1 MTKGQ
6 TTSLVTGASS
16 PETPE
21 MTEMTEKPSA
31 PRLTAP
37 GLSALK
43 GRRKIAA
50 LTAYDA
56 PTAALLDAAGIDLLL
71 VGDSIEMVVY
81 GAPDTL
87 GATLDRMVA
96 HAKAV
101 SGAAKRALVVGDL
114 PYLTYHTT
122 PEDAVR
128 NAARFVVEGGCR
140 AVKLEGGVQRLP
152 MIRAILSAEIP
163 VMGHLGLT
171 PQSVNA
177 LGGFKVQGRRATEA
191 RRLLD
196 EAKKLVDAG
205 IFALVLE
212 CIPADVAARITEA
225 IPVPTIGIGA
235 GAGCDGQ
242 ILVFH
247 DLVGLTVPGARTPR
261 FVRRYADVGAIVR
274 NAAADYVADVRSGSF
289 PSEAESFA
297 SDPVDPA
304 AAGPVALY
312 AAGAQRR

>member
-1 MTKGQ
+1 MTTETK
-6 TTSLVTGASS
+6 TSPAPGAAS
-16 PETPE
+16 PGTPK
-21 MTEMTEKPSA
+21 TV
-31 PRLTAP
+31 RLTAP
-37 GLSALK
+37 SLRALK

-56 PTAALLDAAGIDLLL
+56 PTAALLDAAGVDLLL
-71 VGDSIEMVVY
+71 VGDSVEMVVY

-87 GATLDRMVA
+87 GASLERMVG

-140 AVKLEGGVQRLP
+140 AVKLEGGSQRLP
-152 MIRAILSAEIP
+152 MIRAILAAEIP
-163 VMGHLGLT
+163 VLGHLGLT

-177 LGGFKVQGRRATEA
+177 LGGFKVQGRRASEA

-196 EAKKLVDAG
+196 EAKRLADAG
-205 IFALVLE
+205 VFGLVLE
-212 CIPADVAARITEA
+212 CVPAELAARVTEA
-225 IPVPTIGIGA
+225 VPVPTIGIGA

-242 ILVFH
+242 VLVLH
-247 DLVGLTVPGARTPR
+247 DLVGLAAPGAHVPR
-261 FVRRYADVGAIVR
+261 FVRRYADVGTIVQ
-274 NAAADYVADVRSGSF
+274 AAAAAYVADVRAGTF
-289 PSEAESFA
+289 PSEAESY
-297 SDPVDPA
+297 A
-304 AAGPVALY
+304 AEPDEAAVPLY
-312 AAGAQRR
+312 AAGEGR

>member
-6 TTSLVTGASS
+6 IASLATGATG

-21 MTEMTEKPSA
+21 PTRPTRPV
-31 PRLTAP
+31 RLTAP
-37 GLSALK
+37 ALRALK

-56 PTAALLDAAGIDLLL
+56 PTAALLDAAGVDLLL

-81 GAPDTL
+81 GAADTL
-87 GATLDRMVA
+87 GASLDRMVA

-101 SGAAKRALVVGDL
+101 SSSASRALVVGDL

-140 AVKLEGGVQRLP
+140 AVKLEGGTQRLP

-177 LGGFKVQGRRATEA
+177 LGGFKVQGRRAAEA
-191 RRLLD
+191 RRIVD

-212 CIPADVAARITEA
+212 CVPAEVAARITEA

-247 DLVGLTVPGARTPR
+247 DLVGLTAPGTRAPR

-274 NAAADYVADVRSGSF
+274 SAAAAYVADVRAGAF

-297 SDPVDPA
+297 ADLADSPDAAPAEPV
-304 AAGPVALY
+304 VLY
-312 AAGAQRR
+312 AAGAGRR

>member
-1 MTKGQ
+1 MTTERATPKAP
-6 TTSLVTGASS
+6 GAAG
-16 PETPE
+16 PGTQ
-21 MTEMTEKPSA
+21 A
-31 PRLTAP
+31 AVRLTAP
-37 GLSALK
+37 ALRALK

-56 PTAALLDAAGIDLLL
+56 PTAALLDVAGVDLLL
-71 VGDSIEMVVY
+71 VGDSLEMVVY
-81 GAPDTL
+81 GAADTL
-87 GATLDRMVA
+87 GASLDRMVA

-101 SGAAKRALVVGDL
+101 SGAARRALVVGDL

-140 AVKLEGGVQRLP
+140 AVKLEGGTQRLP
-152 MIRAILSAEIP
+152 MIKAILSAEIP
-163 VMGHLGLT
+163 VLGHLGLT

-196 EAKKLVDAG
+196 EAKRLADAG
-205 IFALVLE
+205 VFGLVLE
-212 CIPADVAARITEA
+212 CVPAELAARITEA
-225 IPVPTIGIGA
+225 VPVPTIGIGA

-242 ILVFH
+242 ILVLH
-247 DLVGLTVPGARTPR
+247 DLVGLTAPGARTPR

-274 NAAADYVADVRSGSF
+274 DAAAAYVADVRAGTF

-297 SDPVDPA
+297 AEAAEAPVP
-304 AAGPVALY
+304 LY
-312 AAGAQRR
+312 AAGEGPR

>member
-1 MTKGQ
+1 MTKDR
-6 TTSLVTGASS
+6 TTTLATGAAS

-21 MTEMTEKPSA
+21 SA
-31 PRLTAP
+31 ERSRPPRLTAP
-37 GLSALK
+37 GLRALK

-56 PTAALLDAAGIDLLL
+56 PTAALLDAAGVDLLL

-81 GAPDTL
+81 GAADTL
-87 GATLDRMVA
+87 GASLERMVA

-122 PEDAVR
+122 PEEAVR

-140 AVKLEGGVQRLP
+140 AVKLEGGTQRLP
-152 MIRAILSAEIP
+152 MVKAILSAEIP

-196 EAKKLVDAG
+196 EAKKLADAG
-205 IFALVLE
+205 VFALVLE
-212 CIPADVAARITEA
+212 CVPAELAARITEA
-225 IPVPTIGIGA
+225 VPVPTIGIGA

-242 ILVFH
+242 VLVLH
-247 DLVGLTVPGARTPR
+247 DLVGLAAPGARVPR
-261 FVRRYADVGAIVR
+261 FVRRYADVGAVIR
-274 NAAADYVADVRSGSF
+274 EAAAAYVADVRSGAF

-297 SDPVDPA
+297 ADPSDAAPVP
-304 AAGPVALY
+304 LY
-312 AAGAQRR
+312 AAGDGRR

>member
-1 MTKGQ
+1 MTEK
-6 TTSLVTGASS
+6 TTGTATGASS
-16 PETPE
+16 PGTP
-21 MTEMTEKPSA
+21 A
-31 PRLTAP
+31 PLRLTAP
-37 GLSALK
+37 AIRALK

-56 PTAALLDAAGIDLLL
+56 PTAALLDAAGVDLLL

-81 GAPDTL
+81 GAADTL
-87 GATLDRMVA
+87 GASLDRMVA
-96 HAKAV
+96 HARAV
-101 SGAAKRALVVGDL
+101 SASARRALVVGDL

-122 PEDAVR
+122 PEEAVR

-140 AVKLEGGVQRLP
+140 AVKLEGGSQRLP
-152 MIRAILSAEIP
+152 MIKAILAAEIP

-196 EAKKLVDAG
+196 EAKKLADCGV
-205 IFALVLE
+205 FALVLE
-212 CIPADVAARITEA
+212 CVPAELAERITEA

-242 ILVFH
+242 VLVLH
-247 DLVGLTVPGARTPR
+247 DLVGLAAPGARVPR
-261 FVRRYADVGAIVR
+261 FVRRYADVGAVIR
-274 NAAADYVADVRSGSF
+274 DAAAAYVADVRSGAF

-297 SDPVDPA
+297 AEPGEAP
-304 AAGPVALY
+304 PVALY
-312 AAGAQRR
+312 AAGEGRR

>member
-1 MTKGQ
+1 MTERATGPA
-6 TTSLVTGASS
+6 TGASS
-16 PETPE
+16 PGTPN
-21 MTEMTEKPSA
+21 SL
-31 PRLTAP
+31 RLTAP
-37 GLSALK
+37 AIRALK

-56 PTAALLDAAGIDLLL
+56 PTAALLDAAGVDLLL

-81 GAPDTL
+81 GAADTL
-87 GATLDRMVA
+87 GASLERMVA

-101 SGAAKRALVVGDL
+101 SGSAKRALVVGDL

-122 PEDAVR
+122 PEEAVR

-140 AVKLEGGVQRLP
+140 AVKLEGGSQRLP
-152 MIRAILSAEIP
+152 MIRAILAAEIP

-196 EAKKLVDAG
+196 EAKRLVDVG
-205 IFALVLE
+205 VFALVLE
-212 CIPADVAARITEA
+212 CVPAEVAARITEA

-242 ILVFH
+242 VLVLH
-247 DLVGLTVPGARTPR
+247 DLVGLATPGARVPR
-261 FVRRYADVGAIVR
+261 FVRRYADVGAVIR
-274 NAAADYVADVRSGSF
+274 GAAVAYVADVRSGAF

-297 SDPVDPA
+297 AEPGEES
-304 AAGPVALY
+304 PVALY
-312 AAGAQRR
+312 AAGEGRR

>member
-1 MTKGQ
+1 MTMERAA
-6 TTSLVTGASS
+6 SPAPGA
-16 PETPE
+16 PGPGTP
-21 MTEMTEKPSA
+21 KPV
-31 PRLTAP
+31 RLTAP
-37 GLSALK
+37 AIRALK

-56 PTAALLDAAGIDLLL
+56 PTAALLDAAGVDLLL
-71 VGDSIEMVVY
+71 VGDSLEMVVY

-87 GATLDRMVA
+87 GASLERMVA

-101 SGAAKRALVVGDL
+101 SGAARRALVVGDL

-152 MIRAILSAEIP
+152 MVKAILAAEIP
-163 VMGHLGLT
+163 VLGHLGLT

-177 LGGFKVQGRRATEA
+177 LGGWKVQGRRVSEA

-196 EAKKLVDAG
+196 EAKRLADAG
-205 IFALVLE
+205 VFGLVLE
-212 CIPADVAARITEA
+212 CVPAELAARVTEA
-225 IPVPTIGIGA
+225 VPVPTIGIGA

-242 ILVFH
+242 ILVLH
-247 DLVGLTVPGARTPR
+247 DLVGLTAPGARTPR
-261 FVRRYADVGAIVR
+261 FVRRYADVGAIVQ
-274 NAAADYVADVRSGSF
+274 AAAAAYVSDVRAGAF

-297 SDPVDPA
+297 AEAEEAPVP
-304 AAGPVALY
+304 LY
-312 AAGAQRR
+312 AAGEAKR